1 MLTRASHKGTE
12 GKMPLPKG
20 LKNTKQQHEK
30 NNQNGDVNDDLK
42 EIDISFSSSS
52 PNLSDLEQIKV
63 FYEEA
68 NSFFYVDS
76 KKAITLFRA
85 VVHECTRIGQSALPS
100 SPLLEDDSF
109 FITYGNSLFSL
120 AVLEG
125 QEELFRPSMDQY
137 EILGDDSLTEKSFL
151 IGRGNLFLSPLSI
164 ESFFDEN
171 HKEEKYFEVLDIL
184 MKYKEDLVEKY
195 RVFLIK
201 HLLLSEETNGRIVEL
216 FLDFSSE
223 FIEGEEPDLEDPLL
237 KAIIQRLSVICQK
250 LEGLEGKKLE
260 AEFYLLLG
268 SVLEMGFDFKSD
280 DFVGLTTYGS
290 NESNGSNGLN
300 GSKGTSK
307 PVTADDAY
315 EIAKKIYDNLSKE
328 YKVEVPQMILDL

>member
-1 MLTRASHKGTE
+1 MLTRAIHKASQ

-30 NNQNGDVNDDLK
+30 NNQNDDAIDDLK
-42 EIDISFSSSS
+42 EMDISFLSSS
-52 PNLSDLEQIKV
+52 PNLTDLEQINV

-68 NSFFYVDS
+68 NSFFFVDS

-100 SPLLEDDSF
+100 SALLEDDSF

-125 QEELFRPSMDQY
+125 QEELFRPSLDQY
-137 EILGDDSLTEKSFL
+137 EILGDDNLAEKSFL
-151 IGRGNLFLSPLSI
+151 IGRSNLFLSPMSM
-164 ESFFDEN
+164 ESFFDKN
-171 HKEEKYFEVLDIL
+171 HKEEKYFEVLDVL
-184 MKYKEDLVEKY
+184 MEYKEDLVGKY
-195 RVFLIK
+195 RIFLIK
-201 HLLLSEETNGRIVEL
+201 HLLLSEETNERIVEL

-223 FIEGEEPDLEDPLL
+223 FIEGEEPDLEDPLF
-237 KAIIQRLSVICQK
+237 KAIIQRLSVICHQK

-268 SVLEMGFDFKSD
+268 SVLEMGSDFKSD
-280 DFVGLTTYGS
+280 GFVCLTTKD
-290 NESNGSNGLN
+290 
-300 GSKGTSK
+300 SKGTSK

-315 EIAKKIYDNLSKE
+315 EMAKEIYDKLSKE